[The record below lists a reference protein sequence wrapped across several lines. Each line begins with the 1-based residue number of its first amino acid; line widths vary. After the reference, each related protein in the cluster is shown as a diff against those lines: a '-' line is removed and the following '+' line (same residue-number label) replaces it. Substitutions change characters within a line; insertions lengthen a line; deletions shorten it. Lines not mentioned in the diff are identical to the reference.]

1 MMKNNPLEANNTRG
15 PGQEALPVDGVSL
28 DLAAWQ
34 KIFNV
39 TQVPLFIEDLG
50 TVRPLIRK
58 AVSDAGD
65 RGLRCWLDA
74 HPHIVVQVISTV
86 KILHANQAAVALN
99 AATSE
104 HDLLV
109 SLEKL
114 VLPETLN
121 AFKDL
126 ICIIAE
132 GQSYYEG
139 ECHYRALDGR
149 EYETL
154 NKAWI
159 PAEDDPFQ
167 LMALATI
174 DITDLNLA
182 KKAQAE
188 SEERYRLLI
197 ETARDVFMRHDLS
210 GRVTFVNQAGIELLG
225 RPSEQ
230 IIGMS
235 GNDLLTPEA
244 KLDAL
249 KRRDARVAG
258 DAGVFLYETEFQHP
272 DGHALPMEV
281 SSTLLPGPLN
291 GSGEPQ
297 VLLVAR
303 NIADRRKTQA
313 EEREVEARLRDAQK
327 FESLGV
333 LAGGIAHDFNNL
345 LVTIMGNAELLGEDL
360 PASDGHQKSLGAI
373 MEAGEQAAELCRQM
387 QAYAGATPSSI
398 EAHDLSEVVSKIQH
412 LVQAALTGSSHVHF
426 ELGVD
431 LPTVRIDSTQMRQV
445 IMNMVNNA
453 AEAVGSEGG
462 EVMIRT
468 GAKDLSRT
476 DLKKWTAGDELSPGN
491 HVFCEIRDSGCGMDA
506 HMVARM
512 FEPFLS
518 TKFAGRGLGMSA
530 ALGIVKS
537 HGGAFMVESQPEQG
551 TVVSFWLPAQSAV
564 KAVSGAKEAE
574 RVQVSYDLKGRTIM
588 LVDDDP
594 RVRAVAESFL
604 RRLGC
609 RVLSAAD
616 GYDAVRLY
624 GQRHDEIDAIVLDY
638 TMPGMD
644 GAATSRRLRV
654 IRPDVPLLMTS
665 GHDEAEVR
673 AKCGVPDMAG
683 FIAKPYNLRQLNEV
697 LALALNG

>member
-1 MMKNNPLEANNTRG
+1 MKKNSFDAISASGSGGN
-15 PGQEALPVDGVSL
+15 ALPADGASL

-34 KIFNV
+34 KIFKD
-39 TQVPLFIEDLG
+39 TQVPLYIEDVAS
-50 TVRPLIRK
+50 VRPRIK
-58 AVSDAGD
+58 QMVAEAGD
-65 RGLRCWLDA
+65 GGLRCWLDA
-74 HPHIVVQVISTV
+74 HPQYVLQVISGV
-86 KILHANQAAVALN
+86 KILHANEAAVVLN
-99 AATSE
+99 AAASE

-114 VLPETLN
+114 VLPETLK

-126 ICIIAE
+126 ICAIAE

-139 ECHYRALDGR
+139 ECRYRALDGR
-149 EYETL
+149 EHETL

-182 KKAQAE
+182 KQAQAE

-197 ETARDVFMRHDLS
+197 ETARDVIIRHDLS
-210 GRVTFVNQAGIELLG
+210 GQITFVNQAGIESLG
-225 RPSEQ
+225 LPRER

-235 GNDLLTPEA
+235 GHDLLSPEA
-244 KLDAL
+244 KLEAL

-258 DAGVFLYETEFQHP
+258 DTGVFLYETEFQRS
-272 DGHALPMEV
+272 DGRVLPLEV

-313 EEREVEARLRDAQK
+313 EERQAEARLRDAQK

-345 LVTIMGNAELLGEDL
+345 LVTIVGNAELLSEDL
-360 PASDGHQKSLGAI
+360 AGSDEHQKGLAAI
-373 MEAGEQAAELCRQM
+373 MEAGDQAAELCRQM
-387 QAYAGATPSSI
+387 QAYAGATPSST
-398 EAHDLSEVVSKIQH
+398 EAHDLSEVVGKIQH
-412 LVQAALTGSSHVHF
+412 LVQAAVTGSSHVHF
-426 ELGVD
+426 ELAEE
-431 LPTVRIDSTQMRQV
+431 LPPVLIDSTQIRQV

-468 GAKDLSRT
+468 GVKDLTRT
-476 DLKKWTAGDELSPGN
+476 ELKKWTAGDELSPGH

-506 HMVARM
+506 NTVARM

-551 TVVSFWLPAQSAV
+551 TVVSFWLPAQSSG

-574 RVQVSYDLKGRTIM
+574 PVPVSYDLKGRTIM

-624 GQRHDEIDAIVLDY
+624 GQRHAEIDAIVLDY

-644 GAATSRRLRV
+644 GGGTSRRLRV

-673 AKCGVPDMAG
+673 ANCGVADMAG

>member
-1 MMKNNPLEANNTRG
+1 MKNNPFDAINSSALG
-15 PGQEALPVDGVSL
+15 PNMPPGNEGPL
-28 DLAAWQ
+28 DLVAWQ
-34 KIFNV
+34 KIFDN
-39 TQVPLFIEDLG
+39 TPVPLYIEDMTSVRSIIKE
-50 TVRPLIRK
+50 TV
-58 AVSDAGD
+58 AAAGD
-65 RGLRCWLDA
+65 RNLRSWLDA
-74 HPHIVVQVISTV
+74 HPQLVVQVISSV
-86 KILHANQAAVALN
+86 KILQANQAAVVLN
-99 AATSE
+99 AAVSE
-104 HDLLV
+104 GVLLE

-121 AFKDL
+121 SFKDL
-126 ICIIAE
+126 ICVIAE
-132 GQSYYEG
+132 GQRYYEG
-139 ECHYRALDGR
+139 ECRYRALDGR

-182 KKAQAE
+182 KQALAD

-197 ETARDVFMRHDLS
+197 ETARDVIIRHDLS
-210 GRVTFVNQAGIELLG
+210 GRITFVNQAGGEMLG
-225 RPSEQ
+225 LPREK

-235 GNDLLTPEA
+235 GTDLLAPEA
-244 KLDAL
+244 KFDAL
-249 KRRDARVAG
+249 KRREARVAG
-258 DAGVFLYETEFQHP
+258 AAGVFLYETEFQHP
-272 DGHALPMEV
+272 DGRVLPLEV
-281 SSTLLPGPLN
+281 SSTLLPSPLN

-297 VLLVAR
+297 ILLVAR
-303 NIADRRKTQA
+303 DIADRRKSQA
-313 EEREVEARLRDAQK
+313 EERLVEARLRDAQK

-345 LVTIMGNAELLGEDL
+345 LVTIMGNAELLREDL
-360 PASDGHQKSLGAI
+360 PASDEQQDGLGAI
-373 MEAGEQAAELCRQM
+373 MAAGEQAAELCRQM
-387 QAYAGATPSSI
+387 QAYAGATPSST
-398 EAHDLSEVVSKIQH
+398 EAHDLSEVVGKIQH
-412 LVQAALTGSSHVHF
+412 LVQAAVTGSSHVHF
-426 ELGVD
+426 ELAEE
-431 LPTVRIDSTQMRQV
+431 LPAVLIDSTQIRQV

-468 GAKDLSRT
+468 GVKDLTRI
-476 DLKKWTAGDELSPGN
+476 DLKNWTAGDELSPGS
-491 HVFCEIRDSGCGMDA
+491 HVFCEIRDSGCGMES
-506 HMVARM
+506 HTVARM

-537 HGGAFMVESQPEQG
+537 HGGAFMVESQPDQG
-551 TVVSFWLPAQSAV
+551 TVVSFWLPAQSSIKTV
-564 KAVSGAKEAE
+564 PGAKEAE
-574 RVQVSYDLKGRTIM
+574 RVEISYDLKGRTIM

-624 GQRHDEIDAIVLDY
+624 GQRHGEIDAIVLDY

-673 AKCGVPDMAG
+673 AKCGVSDMAG